1 MGVSIED
8 SGPCPVRSP
17 GEEAMESSI
26 IQVKRQA
33 ERWRAFAAEADAV
46 CLWQSHSCRSSLETT
61 PRTGT

>member
-8 SGPCPVRSP
+8 GGPCPARSL
-17 GEEAMESSI
+17 GEEAMESLI

-33 ERWRAFAAEADAV
+33 KRWRAFAAEAHAV
-46 CLWQSHSCRSSLETT
+46 CIWQSRSCRSSLETT